1 MKYPFYLHPGDV
13 VSFDGRPCQVLSVND
28 CAAVI
33 AIPQDPRTFKTVM
46 GKTVTITRAHK
57 RERICPDSPLTIIER
72 ANP

>member
-1 MKYPFYLHPGDV
+1 MTETFYLRAGDV
-13 VSFDGRPCQVLSVND
+13 VRFDGRPCKILSVND

-46 GKTVTITRAHK
+46 GKTVTITRATK